1 MNQRLPL
8 RALLVLAVLTAAHGG
23 TFYVDC
29 AAGNDAHDGLSPSS
43 AFGTLAAI
51 SSRTFAPG
59 DQILL
64 NRGTTCKGIFS
75 ALGSGTPTAPIVL
88 GAYGSGAA
96 PIING
101 GTYIAAVWLFNQQ
114 GWHIENLETTG
125 GTLYGIHIG
134 GDSGPLTHFRITNV
148 AVHDVNGALT
158 TKDSGLIVI
167 SPAANGATFND
178 VVIDGA
184 SAWSTTQWAGIVVM
198 GASYQGNMDGPH
210 GLNVT
215 VRNSIVHDVYGDGIV
230 LSMVQG
236 GLIEKSSAWRTGGQP
251 TETIG
256 TPGGIWTWM
265 CNNCTSQF
273 NESWLS
279 TSPGVDGGAFD
290 IDWGTRNNVVQFN
303 YGHDAKGYCA
313 SVFGA
318 ETLTTSNATVQY
330 NVCVNNA
337 RDSAMALRQGDIF
350 LSTWDNG
357 HLDGVSIHDN
367 AIYRL
372 GDGLSRL
379 EAFKFPVMLT
389 ATTRASLAAL
399 ADLDPGPMSADM
411 KAVAQ
416 PQPDLAAAERLSQN
430 VFMNAILRTTCV
442 ATLISGGHAEN
453 ALPQRARATVQCRM
467 MPGDTEANVQ
477 NLLVATLNDPK
488 IKVTLDAPPIVSP
501 ESVPTPQ
508 IMSAVASVVHSMW
521 PGVPIIPTMATGYSD
536 DRQTRNAGIP
546 SYDVSGI
553 WMDGEENRAHGRDE
567 RVGVRSF
574 DESVEFT
581 YRLLKIMGRYK

>member
-1 MNQRLPL
+1 LKRERYVPDHDLIVAFTADEEAGGDSNGPAFLLKNRRDLIDARLAINLDGGGGDLKNGKPQDFSIGTSEKTY
-8 RALLVLAVLTAAHGG
+8 LTY
-23 TFYVDC
+23 T
-29 AAGNDAHDGLSPSS
+29 
-43 AFGTLAAI
+43 
-51 SSRTFAPG
+51 
-59 DQILL
+59 
-64 NRGTTCKGIFS
+64 
-75 ALGSGTPTAPIVL
+75 
-88 GAYGSGAA
+88 
-96 PIING
+96 
-101 GTYIAAVWLFNQQ
+101 
-114 GWHIENLETTG
+114 LETT
-125 GTLYGIHIG
+125 
-134 GDSGPLTHFRITNV
+134 S
-148 AVHDVNGALT
+148 
-158 TKDSGLIVI
+158 
-167 SPAANGATFND
+167 
-178 VVIDGA
+178 
-184 SAWSTTQWAGIVVM
+184 
-198 GASYQGNMDGPH
+198 
-210 GLNVT
+210 
-215 VRNSIVHDVYGDGIV
+215 
-230 LSMVQG
+230 
-236 GLIEKSSAWRTGGQP
+236 
-251 TETIG
+251 
-256 TPGGIWTWM
+256 PGGHG
-265 CNNCTSQF
+265 S
-273 NESWLS
+273 L
-279 TSPGVDGGAFD
+279 PGP
-290 IDWGTRNNVVQFN
+290 
-303 YGHDAKGYCA
+303 
-313 SVFGA
+313 
-318 ETLTTSNATVQY
+318 
-330 NVCVNNA
+330 
-337 RDSAMALRQGDIF
+337 
-350 LSTWDNG
+350 
-357 HLDGVSIHDN
+357 DN